1 MGEVMVTIELLSDR
15 RVLAAG
21 ELGCTA
27 GYGDMHGWLDAQSG
41 VLERRACPVAPSV
54 VGLFTARDI

>member
-1 MGEVMVTIELLSDR
+1 MKGVVAVAGPGEGVGVDPLPRLRCVKVMVPIELLSDR

-27 GYGDMHGWLDAQSG
+27 GYGTWGA
-41 VLERRACPVAPSV
+41 
-54 VGLFTARDI
+54 